1 MYHKMRFRIAAAL
14 LAVCVIV
21 AAFPGAALAVDGQT
35 GTTRVADNVPNLDE
49 IVANAN
55 DGDVIEIR
63 GQCTVN
69 DNFKGG
75 PWVINKAVTIR
86 GIFGPPDPAD
96 PVNGDRIY
104 LRPSGII
111 LAADVTFENLEF
123 SFANRERNAIMAWDN
138 IMSSLFIHP

>member
-104 LRPSGII
+104 PHCLRLSPSFRTFGPAGGVMCGSRPIVR
-111 LAADVTFENLEF
+111 AGRDGVTGWE
-123 SFANRERNAIMAWDN
+123 
-138 IMSSLFIHP
+138 